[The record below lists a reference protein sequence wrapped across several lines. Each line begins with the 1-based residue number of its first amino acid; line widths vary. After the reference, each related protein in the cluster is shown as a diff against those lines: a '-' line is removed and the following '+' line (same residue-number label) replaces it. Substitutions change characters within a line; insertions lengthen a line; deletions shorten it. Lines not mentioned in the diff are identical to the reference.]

1 MSGLG
6 RELARAVLLFS
17 IVSILSGTNEQ
28 SSAAETAL
36 LKRDGVVVTKEV
48 LEKIERADYQGRPSA
63 IGGETWMP
71 SPLLTPADFPILTV
85 NVDPNEPP
93 DFVVAING
101 NSYQAGSRSFR
112 VDIGKVT
119 IIVVRQG
126 KSPCQHTLDVTQTG
140 PNSVSCKF

>member
-6 RELARAVLLFS
+6 RELARAILLFS
-17 IVSILSGTNEQ
+17 IVSILFCSNGQ
-28 SSAAETAL
+28 ISAAERAL
-36 LKRDGVVVTKEV
+36 LKSDEIVVTKEV
-48 LEKIERADYQGRPSA
+48 LKRIEEADNPSA
-63 IGGETWMP
+63 MA
-71 SPLLTPADFPILTV
+71 SPLRTPTDFPILTV

-101 NSYQAGSRSFR
+101 ESFQAGSRLFR
-112 VDIGKVT
+112 VDVGRAT

-126 KSPCQHTLDVTQTG
+126 KSPCQQKLNVTQTG

>member
-6 RELARAVLLFS
+6 RELARAILLFS
-17 IVSILSGTNEQ
+17 IVSILFCSNGQ
-28 SSAAETAL
+28 ISADERAL
-36 LKRDGVVVTKEV
+36 LKSDGVVVTKEV
-48 LEKIERADYQGRPSA
+48 LEKIERAAYQGRPSA

-71 SPLLTPADFPILTV
+71 MPGPLLTPADFPILTV

-112 VDIGKVT
+112 VDVGEVT

-126 KSPCQHTLDVTQTG
+126 KSPCQQKLNVT
-140 PNSVSCKF
+140 

>member
-1 MSGLG
+1 MD
-6 RELARAVLLFS
+6 
-17 IVSILSGTNEQ
+17 
-28 SSAAETAL
+28 AEP
-36 LKRDGVVVTKEV
+36 G
-48 LEKIERADYQGRPSA
+48 
-63 IGGETWMP
+63 
-71 SPLLTPADFPILTV
+71 PLLTPADFPILTV

-112 VDIGKVT
+112 VDVGEVT

-126 KSPCQHTLDVTQTG
+126 KSPCQQKLNVTQTG

>member
-6 RELARAVLLFS
+6 RELARAILLFS

-36 LKRDGVVVTKEV
+36 LKSDGVVVTKEV

-101 NSYQAGSRSFR
+101 NSYQSGSRSFR
-112 VDIGKVT
+112 VDVGEVT

-126 KSPCQHTLDVTQTG
+126 KSPCQQKLNVTQTG